1 MNRDGVIAA
10 NPLPDYLRNR
20 GFNLYPA
27 GSNFVTYACPVEE
40 HRKLHRCVTIDTA
53 QGLWHCNDHDRGGSV
68 VDWLMQEKGITV
80 AAAIREL
87 GGGRNGSEPLGT
99 IVATYD
105 YTDQGGKLLFQVCR
119 FDPKNFRQR
128 RPDGNGGFVWN
139 LKGVRRVLYRL
150 PEVIAAQTVVVT
162 EGEKDADNLA
172 KLGFVATTN
181 CGGAKKWRPAY
192 SEALRGKDVVIF
204 GDTDEPGRAH
214 VDQVIRSL
222 TGKAKSIKLVTLPDG
237 FHDVTDYIKS
247 FPSLDEAKVAVEKLI
262 EQAQEDYRR
271 RMTAVV
277 EQPRVAKVEL
287 PETPVTLT
295 EWRDV
300 IRKNFPSL
308 TRPAEICLSVEVQ
321 LLLNDVV
328 NPFALAL
335 VDVPSSGKT
344 ITLNFFSRPKELA
357 YTTDY
362 FTAAA
367 FVSHA
372 TNVPREELSNI
383 DLLPRIRFKTCVVRE
398 LSSILGSKEDD
409 LLKSLSILTRVLD
422 GEGLESDSGVHGQRG
437 YTGDYHFMLLAGT
450 TPIQP
455 RVFKVMGNFG
465 SRLFFL
471 SLRSPETDNDELI
484 ALNRGKDRKNKENA
498 CRKITEDFLRTLW
511 SENPQGVDWDK
522 ENDPDFCLRVIA
534 RCARLLASLRGA
546 INVYRLDTTDGE
558 ERLSHSVPVIEKPHR
573 INCLFA
579 NLARA
584 HALICGRRQ
593 LADEDLW
600 PVLEITFDSAP
611 PSRAKIF
618 RLLIEKG
625 GRLSTSDVENL
636 LRCSAPTAR
645 KEMEALSVLGVVDKW
660 NADEAG
666 RPDTII
672 TLAESFSWFTSD
684 ECSSLRE
691 PRLGHMPVEQTSKE
705 IRSVFPNATE
715 VTKIL

>member
-1 MNRDGVIAA
+1 VNRDEILAV

-20 GFNLYPA
+20 GFSLYAA
-27 GSNFVTYACPVEE
+27 GSNLVTNACPIEE
-40 HRKLHRCVTIDTA
+40 HQKLHRCVTVDTA
-53 QGLWHCNDHDRGGSV
+53 QGLWHCNDHARGGTII
-68 VDWLMQEKGITV
+68 DWEALEKKITP
-80 AAAIREL
+80 AEAMRQL
-87 GGGRNGSEPLGT
+87 SGGSNGANPPAT
-99 IVATYD
+99 RPQIVATHD
-105 YTDQGGKLLFQVCR
+105 YVDEAGKLVFQCVR
-119 FDPKNFRQR
+119 QEPKDFKQR
-128 RPDGNGGFVWN
+128 RPDDNGGWIWN
-139 LKGVRRVLYRL
+139 LQGVRRVLYHL
-150 PEVIAAQTVVVT
+150 PEVIAAQTICIA

-172 KLGFVATTN
+172 KLGFTATTN
-181 CGGAKKWRPAY
+181 PLGAGKWRDEY
-192 SEALRGKDVVIF
+192 SETLRGKIVFVF
-204 GDTDEPGRAH
+204 GDVGDPDQKGERHTEH
-214 VDQVIRSL
+214 VIESL
-222 TGKAKSIKLVTLPDG
+222 TGIARSIKRVQLPDG
-237 FHDVTDYIKS
+237 FHDVSDFIKS
-247 FPSLDEAKVAVEKLI
+247 FSSPDEAKTAIEKLI
-262 EQAQEDYRR
+262 APQK
-271 RMTAVV
+271 TAVA
-277 EQPRVAKVEL
+277 EQPRVAQVE
-287 PETPVTLT
+287 PPQTPVTLT
-295 EWRDV
+295 EWRDE
-300 IRKNFPSL
+300 IAKNFPSL
-308 TRPAEICLSVEVQ
+308 ARPAEICLSVEAQ

-335 VDVPSSGKT
+335 VDVPASGKT
-344 ITLNFFSRPKELA
+344 ITLNFFKNPEELA

-362 FTAAA
+362 FSAAA

-372 TNVPREELSNI
+372 TNVRREELANV
-383 DLLPRIRFKTCVVRE
+383 DLLPRIRFKTAIVRE
-398 LSSILGSKEDD
+398 LNSILGAKEDD
-409 LLKSLSILTRVLD
+409 LIKSLGILTRVLD
-422 GEGLESDSGVHGQRG
+422 GEGLQTDSGVHGRRG
-437 YTGDYHFMLLAGT
+437 YNGDYTFMLLAGT

-471 SLRSPETDNDELI
+471 SLRSPDADNKELI
-484 ALNRGKDRKNKENA
+484 ALNRGKDRKLKENE
-498 CRKITEDFLRTLW
+498 CRKITENFLRTLW
-511 SENPQGVDWDK
+511 SAHPQGVDWDK
-522 ENDPDFCLRVIA
+522 GDDTDDCLEVIA
-534 RCARLLASLRGA
+534 NCARLLASLRGA
-546 INVYRLDTTDGE
+546 INVFYTDDGGE
-558 ERLSHSVPVIEKPHR
+558 KLSHTVPVIEKPHR

-593 LADEDLW
+593 LSEDDLW

-691 PRLGHMPVEQTSKE
+691 PRLGHMPVEQTSEE